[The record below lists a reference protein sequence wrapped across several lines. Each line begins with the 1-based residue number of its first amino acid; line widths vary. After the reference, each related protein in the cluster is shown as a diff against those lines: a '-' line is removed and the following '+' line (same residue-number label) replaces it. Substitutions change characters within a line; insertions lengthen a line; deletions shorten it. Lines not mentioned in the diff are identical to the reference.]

1 MSQMTDTTLPTPD
14 IADLK
19 SYMQS
24 NLASI
29 SSPAQAGPP
38 LSDGAIEQLYSLG
51 YRLLVAEQ
59 PEQALSVFA
68 FLFAQRPTDPRVLS
82 GFGHC
87 MLGTGSSAQAA
98 VMHSLAMTAE
108 PDNPGHALALAEALI
123 AMRSP
128 AAATLLEAVRHAA
141 VAANRGAVA
150 DRARALLTI
159 LRQPEAGTPG

>member
-1 MSQMTDTTLPTPD
+1 MSQMTDTTLPD
-14 IADLK
+14 YAISDLQG
-19 SYMQS
+19 YMQS

-29 SSPAQAGPP
+29 SAPAQAGPP
-38 LSDGAIEQLYSLG
+38 LSDGAIEQLYSMG

-59 PEQALSVFA
+59 PEQALAVFA
-68 FLFAQRPTDPRVLS
+68 FLFAQPPTDPRVLS

-87 MLGTGSSAQAA
+87 LLGTGSAAQAA

-108 PDNPGHALALAEALI
+108 PDNPGHALALAEDLI

-128 AAATLLEAVRHAA
+128 AAGMLLEGVEQAA
-141 VAANRGAVA
+141 VAAKRPMVA

-159 LRQPEAGTPG
+159 LRQPEAGTQG